1 MNKLKLTTLLLGGSL
16 SANAQ
21 FIDTSSNDYV
31 TYPAQ
36 DTICTMI
43 TKENRFEFNY
53 YTSEII
59 KKSLVDS
66 VNVINVNSNE
76 VLLLHLYT
84 NKLKKYKVVTIHDG
98 HPHEQYLRS
107 RDNTYTVDGPA
118 NVIVFTK

>member
-21 FIDTSSNDYV
+21 FMDTSSNDYV

-59 KKSLVDS
+59 KEREEGKEALEDLKNLG
-66 VNVINVNSNE
+66 VNISKDVESAYTKKRAVPGAPVGVSIQQ
-76 VLLLHLYT
+76 VLDQALARFGL
-84 NKLKKYKVVTIHDG
+84 
-98 HPHEQYLRS
+98 
-107 RDNTYTVDGPA
+107 
-118 NVIVFTK
+118 